1 MKTPKTGSTAD
12 RHSVLVQNLGLAIAG
27 GSWRPN
33 SILRLDE
40 LEAQHNVSR
49 SVVREATRV
58 LSSKGM
64 LESRRR
70 LGTVVQPEECWNLY
84 DPQVIRWRLASSRRL
99 EQLRALN
106 ELRGAIEPQAARLA
120 AERASW
126 DAGSEMSQAAR
137 LWAAGQRGDRDEFLR
152 LDIEFHAAVLQA
164 SGNPMFSQLHNL
176 VAEVLTG
183 RTEQGPMPPLLGDQ
197 ALQLH
202 VDVASAIQR
211 SEATAA
217 HCRYEPDRGAV
228 HRGDGRHL
236 VQPPPGGP
244 GSRGSGHGLTDAL
257 KSRSDAP
264 GAGVSLRWVWSGSSG
279 RSASCVRV

>member
-1 MKTPKTGSTAD
+1 MQTPKPESPAD
-12 RHSVLVQNLGLAIAG
+12 LYSVLVENLGLAIAEG
-27 GSWRPN
+27 TLAPHSV
-33 SILRLDE
+33 LRLDE

-70 LGTVVQPEECWNLY
+70 LGTVVQPEESWNLY

-99 EQLRALN
+99 EQLRSLN

-126 DAGSEMSQAAR
+126 DAGSDLVALAAR

-152 LDIEFHAAVLQA
+152 LDIEFHAAVLHA
-164 SGNPMFSQLHNL
+164 SGNAMFSQLNNL
-176 VAEVLTG
+176 VSEVLTG
-183 RTEQGPMPPLLGDQ
+183 RTQHGLTPHLPHHE

-202 VDVASAIQR
+202 VNVASAIQR
-211 SEATAA
+211 GEADAA
-217 HCRYEPDRGAV
+217 HAAMSRIVEQSTEEMGDIWSSNHTDGQMPEAGRGV
-228 HRGDGRHL
+228 
-236 VQPPPGGP
+236 
-244 GSRGSGHGLTDAL
+244 T
-257 KSRSDAP
+257 
-264 GAGVSLRWVWSGSSG
+264 
-279 RSASCVRV
+279 

>member
-1 MKTPKTGSTAD
+1 MKIPQTEPSAD
-12 RHSVLVQNLGLAIAG
+12 LHQVLVQKLGLAIAEG
-27 GSWRPN
+27 TLAPL

-40 LEAQHNVSR
+40 LEAQHGVSR

-70 LGTVVQPEECWNLY
+70 LGTVVQPEEAWNLY

-99 EQLRALN
+99 EQLQALN

-126 DAGSEMSQAAR
+126 DTGSDLVSLAAR
-137 LWAAGQRGDRDEFLR
+137 LWAAGQRGHQDEFLR
-152 LDIEFHAAVLQA
+152 LDVEFHAAVLQA
-164 SGNPMFSQLHNL
+164 SGNPMFSQLQNL
-176 VAEVLTG
+176 VSEVLTG
-183 RTEQGPMPPLLGDQ
+183 RTEHGLVPHLPRNE

-211 SEATAA
+211 GEAGAAHAAMSRIVEQSTEELGRIWSRHHTAA
-217 HCRYEPDRGAV
+217 AADSSPQPERES
-228 HRGDGRHL
+228 DGGSHL
-236 VQPPPGGP
+236 PP
-244 GSRGSGHGLTDAL
+244 
-257 KSRSDAP
+257 SDSP
-264 GAGVSLRWVWSGSSG
+264 FPT
-279 RSASCVRV
+279 

>member
-1 MKTPKTGSTAD
+1 MKPPKAEPPAD
-12 RHSVLVQNLGLAIAG
+12 LHSALVKNLGLAIAEG
-27 GSWRPN
+27 TLAPH

-40 LEAQHNVSR
+40 LETQHNVSR
-49 SVVREATRV
+49 SVVREAARV

-70 LGTVVQPEECWNLY
+70 LGTVVQQEESWNAY

-99 EQLRALN
+99 EQLQALN

-126 DAGSEMSQAAR
+126 EAGSDLVAQAAR
-137 LWAAGQRGDRDEFLR
+137 LWASGQRGDQDEFLQ
-152 LDIEFHAAVLQA
+152 LDIDFHASVLRA

-183 RTEQGPMPPLLGDQ
+183 RTEHGLMPHLPQ
-197 ALQLH
+197 HEALQLH

-211 SEATAA
+211 GEMDTAHA
-217 HCRYEPDRGAV
+217 AMRRIVEQSTEEI
-228 HRGDGRHL
+228 GDIWSSHQG
-236 VQPPPGGP
+236 
-244 GSRGSGHGLTDAL
+244 T
-257 KSRSDAP
+257 AP
-264 GAGVSLRWVWSGSSG
+264 SQ
-279 RSASCVRV
+279 

>member
-1 MKTPKTGSTAD
+1 MKTPKAESPAD
-12 RHSVLVQNLGLAIAG
+12 LHSVLVENLGLAIAEG
-27 GSWRPN
+27 ALAPHA
-33 SILRLDE
+33 ILRLDE
-40 LEAQHNVSR
+40 LEEQHNVSR

-126 DAGSEMSQAAR
+126 DAGSDLVSRAAR

-183 RTEQGPMPPLLGDQ
+183 RTEHGLIPQLPDHE

-211 SEATAA
+211 SEANAA
-217 HCRYEPDRGAV
+217 HSAMSRIVEQSTEEMGDIWSSHHQVEPTT
-228 HRGDGRHL
+228 L
-236 VQPPPGGP
+236 PQPPEQV
-244 GSRGSGHGLTDAL
+244 L
-257 KSRSDAP
+257 
-264 GAGVSLRWVWSGSSG
+264 
-279 RSASCVRV
+279 

>member
-1 MKTPKTGSTAD
+1 MKTPKAELSAD
-12 RHSVLVQNLGLAIAG
+12 LHSVLVQKLGVAIGDGTLAAH
-27 GSWRPN
+27 

-40 LEAQHNVSR
+40 LETRYDVSR

-58 LSSKGM
+58 LSSMGM

-84 DPQVIRWRLASSRRL
+84 DPQVIRWRLASSKRL

-120 AERASW
+120 AARASL
-126 DAGSEMSQAAR
+126 DAGSDLVSQAAR
-137 LWAAGQRGDRDEFLR
+137 LWAAGQRGDQDEFLR
-152 LDIEFHAAVLQA
+152 LDIEFHAAVLKA

-176 VAEVLTG
+176 VKEVLNG
-183 RTEQGPMPPLLGDQ
+183 RTEHGLMPHLPHHE

-211 SEATAA
+211 GEANAA
-217 HCRYEPDRGAV
+217 HAAMSRIVEQSTEEMDHIWAEHQTGVAE
-228 HRGDGRHL
+228 L
-236 VQPPPGGP
+236 PGQQ
-244 GSRGSGHGLTDAL
+244 
-257 KSRSDAP
+257 
-264 GAGVSLRWVWSGSSG
+264 
-279 RSASCVRV
+279 

>member
-1 MKTPKTGSTAD
+1 MKTPKMASSAD
-12 RHSVLVQNLGLAIAG
+12 LHSVLVENLGLAIAG
-27 GSWRPN
+27 GTLEPH

-40 LEAQHNVSR
+40 LEAQHGVSR

-126 DAGSEMSQAAR
+126 DEGSDLVSQAAR
-137 LWAAGQRGDRDEFLR
+137 LWSAGQRGDRDEFLR
-152 LDIEFHAAVLQA
+152 LDIEFHAAVLRA

-183 RTEQGPMPPLLGDQ
+183 RTEHGLMPQLPDHE

-211 SEATAA
+211 SESHAAHAAMSRIVEQSTEEMGDIWSSHHQAERATAPA
-217 HCRYEPDRGAV
+217 PA
-228 HRGDGRHL
+228 
-236 VQPPPGGP
+236 PPEATV
-244 GSRGSGHGLTDAL
+244 SA
-257 KSRSDAP
+257 AI
-264 GAGVSLRWVWSGSSG
+264 GV
-279 RSASCVRV
+279 ATA